1 MLSWWLSDTAEP
13 GVESTVLP
21 VRRAMN
27 GATEPFRASYASVLR
42 GYLADPDEGRLFL
55 AYELGREAVNRNLSV
70 LELAVVHHEAVLST
84 LREGEPTRIEP
95 MAQAAGDFFLE
106 SLSAFEMVQR
116 ELRDVRSAALL
127 ERRQIEMS
135 RQLSSFL
142 ADASLALNAT
152 DALEEVLRLVA
163 EQARELVGADCCLA
177 TLTLQ
182 GQPRAIEASACSD
195 SDASWTPFIRWLD
208 LFGVY
213 RAVRSAGGSVRMSEQ
228 ELNRL
233 ALFRFP
239 TSDRPLRGW
248 LAASLTALD
257 GSELG
262 AIQLFNKCEGDFTGT
277 DLAVLIHLAQMAS
290 AAVERALLY
299 Q

>member
-1 MLSWWLSDTAEP
+1 MLSWLQSATWGP
-13 GVESTVLP
+13 GVERKVLP
-21 VRRAMN
+21 RCRVVN
-27 GATEPFRASYASVLR
+27 GAAEPFRAAYASVLR
-42 GYLADPDEGRLFL
+42 DYLVDPTEGRLLL

-70 LELAVVHHEAVLST
+70 LELAVVHHEAVLGA
-84 LREGEPTRIEP
+84 LRQGEPHRIEP

-116 ELRDVRSAALL
+116 ELRDVRDAALL

-142 ADASLALNAT
+142 ADASLALNTT
-152 DALEEVLRLVA
+152 DSLEEVLRLVA

-177 TLTLQ
+177 TVTLQ
-182 GQPRAIEASACSD
+182 GQPRAIEATACSD
-195 SDASWTPFIRWLD
+195 SDAAWAPFIRWLD
-208 LFGVY
+208 LFAVY
-213 RAVRSAGGSVRMSEQ
+213 RAVRAAGGSVRMSEQ

-233 ALFRFP
+233 APFRSV
-239 TSDRPLRGW
+239 TRNRPLRGW

-262 AIQLFNKCEGDFTGT
+262 AIQLFNKSEGDFTGS

>member
-1 MLSWWLSDTAEP
+1 MLSWWLSATSVP
-13 GVESTVLP
+13 GVDRNVLP
-21 VRRAMN
+21 LRRAVN
-27 GATEPFRASYASVLR
+27 GTTEPFRASYASVLR
-42 GYLADPDEGRLFL
+42 DYLVDPDESRLLL
-55 AYELGREAVNRNLSV
+55 AYELGREAVNRDLSV
-70 LELAVVHHEAVLST
+70 LELAVVHHEAVLAALSQS
-84 LREGEPTRIEP
+84 EPTRIEP
-95 MAQAAGDFFLE
+95 MARAAGDFFLE

-116 ELRDVRSAALL
+116 GLRDVRDAALL

-142 ADASLALNAT
+142 ADASLALNAR
-152 DALEEVLRLVA
+152 DSLQEVLRLVA
-163 EQARELVGADCCLA
+163 EQGRELVGADCCLA
-177 TLTLQ
+177 TVRLQ
-182 GQPRAIEASACSD
+182 GQPRAIEATAYPESD
-195 SDASWTPFIRWLD
+195 EAWTPFIRWLD
-208 LFGVY
+208 LFAVY

-233 ALFRFP
+233 ALFGPLTR
-239 TSDRPLRGW
+239 DRPLRGW
-248 LAASLTALD
+248 LAVSLTALD

-262 AIQLFNKCEGDFTGT
+262 AIQLFNKSEGEFTGS